1 MRMLVLSCSL
11 AERSRSRVLARLAF
25 EDLRKRGLDVRFV
38 DLRDHPLPLCSGS
51 PVDDPKLSALVDLIR
66 SADGVI
72 LGAPVYNFDVNAAA
86 KNMVEL
92 TGEAWNGKVVGFV
105 NAAGGQG
112 SYMSVLG
119 FANSLMLDFRCL
131 VVPRFVYATG
141 NAFDDDLAIIDDSIA
156 DRVDQLCTE
165 IVRITGAFE

>member
-38 DLRDHPLPLCSGS
+38 DLRDYPLPLCSGS

-66 SADGVI
+66 SADSVI